1 LHYSLLGRKED
12 VNANKT
18 RPYGANTTD

>member
-1 LHYSLLGRKED
+1 M
-12 VNANKT
+12 NTNKT